1 MASRRRTE
9 VLSMMLKTHA
19 RGHVEVA
26 LVVLV
31 LALAAC
37 NSDKPLA
44 NTAGHAGEAGGGQGG
59 DVAADS
65 GTAGTPAFDAGA
77 SGVGGSVNEQAGA
90 AAVTHTLIVSP
101 ASATLKVSGA
111 RESLQLSAELDGFKA
126 PSVNWSL
133 DDVLLGVIDST
144 GNFRAFGDRS
154 GVVVATARVGALTAT
169 ATISVQ
175 AALVENTAEVSND
188 DIALLKQGGSADAA
202 FAWLYPYDGTVFPE
216 GLGAPLMQL
225 AGSAADALYVRVSFS
240 NFSYEGFY
248 APAGP
253 SQQELDAGASPDRA
267 QWPVRATIPEHAWD
281 SIVKSTKGTED
292 ITVSVTKLSGGQV
305 SGPTTQHWRIADG
318 ELQGMIYYNT
328 YNSGIP
334 DVGGSIMRVPF
345 GGSFEPV
352 MGQNGSDPK
361 TRCTVCHSISANGK
375 VLVAAIGW
383 SEEPAG
389 KNSGNP
395 LESASF
401 DLSKTGAASVRKL
414 ETSDGRK
421 FAFGGL
427 TPDGEW
433 MLTNGVPDV
442 PLDEA
447 RVRGLSGYD
456 PDKNDDLLIAAQRS
470 VFVETSS
477 GATLDIPSFTSQ
489 VTLALTPQFSPD
501 GSALAF
507 SWYDDSPGR
516 TLAVVSF
523 RGGQSPPQVGSVNAV
538 LRSDSEVL
546 AWPSFTPDPK
556 GLVFHAG
563 DGYDTNRH
571 GGGASYAQIRLLD
584 LDGNA
589 VSKLDALNGIDAH
602 GKVYLPYGEPGQE
615 QDVADKPLIQGT
627 AHMNYEP
634 NVLPVAIGGYYWVF
648 FTSRRTYGNVIAPDS
663 KLPHSDKPFG
673 TTETSPRKK
682 IWAAAVDIDFHG
694 KLDPSH
700 PAFYLPGQE
709 LVSGNMRAFTAL
721 APCRANG
728 EKCSSGV
735 QCCDGFCR
743 VANASAEVP
752 VLECVPPPKNSC
764 ANENETCMTTAD
776 CCNVENL
783 CINKRCAQLTPD

>member
-1 MASRRRTE
+1 MILPTC
-9 VLSMMLKTHA
+9 A
-19 RGHVEVA
+19 RNYVEVV
-26 LVVLV
+26 LMTLV
-31 LALAAC
+31 LALGAC
-37 NSDKPLA
+37 KGDKGQPVSQP
-44 NTAGHAGEAGGGQGG
+44 AGHAGEAGGGQGG
-59 DVAADS
+59 HAGNAGDRGDAAGGPTS
-65 GTAGTPAFDAGA
+65 GSSGSA
-77 SGVGGSVNEQAGA
+77 SGLAGSSAGEAGGGPAL
-90 AAVTHTLIVSP
+90 TDTLTISP
-101 ASATLKVSGA
+101 TNATLEVSGA
-111 RESLQLSAELDGFKA
+111 RDTLQFSAELGGVKA

-133 DDVLLGVIDST
+133 DDVLLGVIDSS

-154 GVVVATARVGALTAT
+154 GVVTVTARVGAMTAT
-169 ATISVQ
+169 TTITVHATLLDNP
-175 AALVENTAEVSND
+175 AGLSND
-188 DIALLKQGGSADAA
+188 DMVLLRQGGTADAD

-225 AGSAADALYVRVSFS
+225 AGTAADALYVRVSFS
-240 NFSYEGFY
+240 SFSYEGFY
-248 APAGP
+248 APVGP
-253 SQQELDAGASPDRA
+253 TQQELDAGASADRTK
-267 QWPVRATIPEHAWD
+267 WPVRAALSEHAWD

-292 ITVSVTKLSGGQV
+292 ITISVTKLSAGQV
-305 SGPTTQHWRIADG
+305 TGPLSQHWRIADG
-318 ELQGMIYYNT
+318 ELQGVIYYNT

-361 TRCTVCHSISANGK
+361 TRCTVCHSLSANGK

-383 SEEPAG
+383 SEEPVG

-414 ETSDGRK
+414 ETTDGRK

-442 PLDEA
+442 PLDDP

-456 PDKNDDLLIAAQRS
+456 PDKTDDLMIAAQPS
-470 VFVETSS
+470 VFIETST
-477 GATLDIPSFTSQ
+477 GATLDVPNFTDK
-489 VTLALTPQFSPD
+489 VTLALTPEFAPD

-516 TLAVVSF
+516 TLGVVSF
-523 RGGQSPPQVGSVNAV
+523 RGGQSPPQVGNVTAV
-538 LRSDSEVL
+538 LRSDTEVL

-563 DGYDTNRH
+563 DGFDTNRH
-571 GGGASYAQIRLLD
+571 AGGAAYAQIRLLD
-584 LDGNA
+584 LDGDV
-589 VSKLDALNGIDAH
+589 VSKLDALNGVDPH

-615 QDVADKPLIQGT
+615 QDAADKPLAQGT

-648 FTSRRTYGNVIAPDS
+648 FTSRRSYGNVIAPGAA
-663 KLPHSDKPFG
+663 LPLSNKPFG

-682 IWAAAVDIDFHG
+682 IWVAAVDIDFHG

-743 VANASAEVP
+743 ATGAASDVP
-752 VLECVPPPKNSC
+752 VLECVPPPNNSC

-776 CCNVENL
+776 CCNAVDNL

>member
-1 MASRRRTE
+1 MIRPTYARNYAE
-9 VLSMMLKTHA
+9 V
-19 RGHVEVA
+19 VI
-26 LVVLV
+26 VVC
-31 LALAAC
+31 ALAFGAC
-37 NSDKPLA
+37 KSDPVNPIEGSA
-44 NTAGHAGEAGGGQGG
+44 GAGAGHGGESAPDGGAGG
-59 DVAADS
+59 A
-65 GTAGTPAFDAGA
+65 AGTLEFDAGP
-77 SGVGGSVNEQAGA
+77 SGFAGSSAGA
-90 AAVTHTLIVSP
+90 GGEGPATHTLIISP
-101 ASATLKVSGA
+101 ASAVLKVSGA
-111 RESLQLSAELDGFKA
+111 RETLQLSAELDGLKA
-126 PSVNWSL
+126 ASVNWSL
-133 DDVLLGVIDST
+133 DDVLLGIIDSS

-154 GVVVATARVGALTAT
+154 GVVTVTARIGPTSAT
-169 ATISVQ
+169 TTVTVR
-175 AALVENTAEVSND
+175 AALVDNATGLGD
-188 DIALLKQGGSADAA
+188 GDIALLRQGGTADAD

-240 NFSYEGFY
+240 GFSYEGFY

-253 SQQELDAGASPDRA
+253 SQQELDAGASADRA
-267 QWPVRATIPEHAWD
+267 KWPVRAALSEHAWD

-292 ITVSVTKLSGGQV
+292 ITVSVTKLSAGQV
-305 SGPTTQHWRIADG
+305 SGPATEHWRIADG
-318 ELQGMIYYNT
+318 ELQGTVYYNT

-352 MGQNGSDPK
+352 MGQNGSNPK
-361 TRCTVCHSISANGK
+361 TRCTVCHSVSANGK

-383 SEEPAG
+383 SEEPVG

-401 DLSKTGAASVRKL
+401 DLSKTGAASLRKL
-414 ETSDGRK
+414 DTTDGRK

-427 TPDGEW
+427 TADGEW

-456 PDKNDDLLIAAQRS
+456 PDKTDDLMIAAQSS
-470 VFVETSS
+470 VFVETST
-477 GATLDIPSFTSQ
+477 GAVIDVPSFTDK
-489 VTLALTPQFSPD
+489 VKLAITPQFAPD

-516 TLAVVSF
+516 TLGLVSF
-523 RGGQSPPQVGSVNAV
+523 QGGQSPPRVGAVTAV
-538 LRSDSEVL
+538 LRSDTQVL
-546 AWPSFTPDPK
+546 AWPSFTPDAK
-556 GLVFHAG
+556 GLLFHAG
-563 DGYDTNRH
+563 DGFDTNLHR
-571 GGGASYAQIRLLD
+571 GGAAYAQIHMLD
-584 LDGNA
+584 LDGNV
-589 VSKLDALNGIDAH
+589 VSNLDALNGIRAG

-615 QDVADKPLIQGT
+615 QDAADKPLTQGT

-634 NVLPVAIGGYYWVF
+634 NVLPVAIGGYYWVV
-648 FTSRRTYGNVIAPDS
+648 FTSRRTYGNVIAPGGA
-663 KLPHSDKPFG
+663 LPLSNKPFG
-673 TTETSPRKK
+673 TIDTSPRKK
-682 IWAAAVDIDFHG
+682 IWIAAVDTDFHG

-743 VANASAEVP
+743 VANASAAVP
-752 VLECVPPPKNSC
+752 ELECVPPPNNSC
-764 ANENETCMTTAD
+764 ANENEACHATAD
-776 CCNVENL
+776 CCNGANQ
-783 CINKRCAQLTPD
+783 CINKRCAMLTPD